1 MKRQNK
7 KRIIL
12 GLTGSFGSGKTSV
25 AGFFKSFGAKII
37 DADRIAHSLIKPQTL
52 VYKKI
57 VYTFGR
63 GILNQDKGINR
74 HKLGRLVFNN
84 KDLLKKI
91 NKITHPEIIRV
102 IKGKIKATPVGI
114 IVLDAPLL
122 IEKGLEKITDKL
134 IVVTISRDKQI
145 ERIRGKTGLGKCDIL
160 KRIKAQVPLGRKVRL
175 ADFIIDNNGTRK
187 ETKDQVEEIRRLL
200 WKR

>member
-37 DADRIAHSLIKPQTL
+37 DADRIAHSLIKPQAL

-57 VYTFGR
+57 VHTFGR
-63 GILNQDKGINR
+63 GILNQDKSINR

-91 NKITHPEIIRV
+91 NKITHPEIIRM
-102 IKGKIKATPVGI
+102 IKGKIKAAPAGI

-122 IEKGLEKITDKL
+122 IEKGLEKIVDKL

-145 ERIRGKTGLGKCDIL
+145 ERIRGKTGLGKGDIL

-187 ETKDQVEEIRRLL
+187 ETKEQVEEIRRLL